1 MPKRFNHIW
10 VGALVGVLGPQVVLL
25 GIYISDYVRVP
36 FLQFYRNIIET
47 ETLSVLLQPAML
59 INLVLFLLF
68 VNVNW
73 LRFCRGLILSTILYG
88 LYIAFTF
95 IF

>member
-1 MPKRFNHIW
+1 M
-10 VGALVGVLGPQVVLL
+10 GALVGMLAPQVILL
-25 GIYISDYVRVP
+25 GIYVSDYVRVP

-68 VNVNW
+68 VNFNW